1 MNFTEAIGYSFKGQN
16 IPKIL
21 TIVLVFVITGVSILV
36 ASILLES
43 VALLFVLMPVLLV
56 YGLFVSGY
64 PIAVIKS
71 VMSDED
77 ALPNIQLG
85 RDLGRGA
92 LVWIASF
99 VYMIPFFILFAI
111 VFSLIGITA
120 PQSSSAEPNASM
132 IMVFCGA
139 MIAMVV
145 LGFGFTYSLLVGWIR
160 YATEDSAGALFNI
173 PKNFGIVMS
182 NIGTTLGLFVRQIG
196 LGIVFGIFSAIVG
209 NIIMLFFGSSMNNLA
224 YVETADDLVSLGLPI
239 AIFTSVYYVFSLTI
253 SLMQT
258 LSSSH
263 LIAGYGIDLGYGIS
277 KLKNDEANGGK
288 NILLILLA
296 ILFIVGFFACVVI
309 TILAIMGP
317 VIGEVFSEVITGLE

>member
-99 VYMIPFFILFAI
+99 VYMIPFFILFVI
-111 VFSLIGITA
+111 VFALLGATA
-120 PQSSSAEPNASM
+120 PQSSSAELDASM
-132 IMVFCGA
+132 LMVFCGA

-160 YATEDSAGALFNI
+160 YAAEDSAGALFNI

-277 KLKNDEANGGK
+277 KLKNDEASGGK

-296 ILFIVGFFACVVI
+296 VLFIVGFFACVVI